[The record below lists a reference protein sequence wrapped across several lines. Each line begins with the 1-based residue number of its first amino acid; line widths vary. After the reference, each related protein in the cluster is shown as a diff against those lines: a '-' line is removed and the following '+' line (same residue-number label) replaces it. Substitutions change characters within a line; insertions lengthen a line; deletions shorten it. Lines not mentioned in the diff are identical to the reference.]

1 MNKDFNNIKH
11 TTKTSKKITYNN
23 HLRKETHQK
32 LGRHN
37 NLLRS
42 SQKQS
47 SLQFKYSQ
55 TFE

>member
-47 SLQFKYSQ
+47 SLRIQVFSN
-55 TFE
+55 F